1 MSMSFGTYFGDPV
14 IILTEF
20 CNITKLLKCNLKL
33 LNCVSTFTDGSDLKK
48 KKNKSV
54 QELLEMK
61 LPDQSINPTK

>member
-48 KKNKSV
+48 NICPGTARNEITQSEHKSH
-54 QELLEMK
+54 
-61 LPDQSINPTK
+61 